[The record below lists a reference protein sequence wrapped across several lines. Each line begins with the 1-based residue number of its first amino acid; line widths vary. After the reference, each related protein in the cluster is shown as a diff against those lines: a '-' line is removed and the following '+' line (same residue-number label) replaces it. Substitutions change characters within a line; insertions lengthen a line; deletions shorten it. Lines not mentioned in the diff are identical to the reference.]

1 MRPILTEKEAAA
13 PLRSTAPDTR
23 QLLVDHITAGQTDF
37 YRLVFSYVQNRDA
50 ALDVV
55 QEAVVKAL
63 TKVDTLREPA
73 YLKTWFYR
81 ILLNECMNHF
91 GRAGDLSPLKRPWTS
106 ARTEGRDPGERLDLY
121 DAIGKLSPV
130 NRR

>member
-37 YRLVFSYVQNRDA
+37 YRLAFSYVQNRDA

-63 TKVDTLREPA
+63 TKVDTRGNPP
-73 YLKTWFYR
+73 
-81 ILLNECMNHF
+81 I
-91 GRAGDLSPLKRPWTS
+91 SRPGFIGSYSMS
-106 ARTEGRDPGERLDLY
+106 A
-121 DAIGKLSPV
+121 
-130 NRR
+130 